1 VARKDSRPAIAERYA
16 SKDDYLARISAA
28 MDELAK
34 DGFLLTAD
42 RARLVKQAELRWAQL
57 AAQ

>member
-1 VARKDSRPAIAERYA
+1 MGKIRE
-16 SKDDYLARISAA
+16 A

-34 DGFLLTAD
+34 DGFLLTGD
-42 RARLVKQAELRWAQL
+42 RARLEKQAEVRWAQL